1 MPLCID
7 GNLIPPL
14 AASAF
19 PPRPSDY
26 PPLLAVLRPPCSAHR
41 HSSSGALALALLR
54 SEQLHHR
61 AYVFC
66 ALADTHALALESV
79 PATKG
84 HGLRGLGMRHVATWS
99 LPSPAITTQR
109 LSGTAIAAWCLSRPT
124 ITTWRL
130 RGSAVASSARW
141 RYTARWPATGG
152 RMHGLRCHLR
162 VGPAAGTR
170 VLAELTSRGGDC
182 WMLAMCHSRYKA
194 GEHTLW

>member
-1 MPLCID
+1 MATSYHRLQPVPFRPDRRTILHSSQYS
-7 GNLIPPL
+7 GRL
-14 AASAF
+14 AAPIAT
-19 PPRPSDY
+19 
-26 PPLLAVLRPPCSAHR
+26 LAAERW
-41 HSSSGALALALLR
+41 HSHCCDPNSFIIELTSFARL
-54 SEQLHHR
+54 Q
-61 AYVFC
+61 
-66 ALADTHALALESV
+66 THALALESV

-182 WMLAMCHSRYKA
+182 WMLAMCHSR
-194 GEHTLW
+194 